1 MQGNYDPVAPYYDRL
16 SKLVFGNQ
24 IRQAQLFLLQAIP
37 PQASILI
44 IGGGTGWILEDI
56 TRKQAGGLQ
65 ITYVEISEKMLRYA
79 KNRHSGTNQVVF
91 IHEAIQE
98 ALLKGNYDIV
108 ITPFLLDNFSDDT
121 LGKVFHKLNSHL
133 KKEGHWLLAD
143 FQRPQKSM
151 AQKLLLNT
159 MYLFFRVFCR
169 IEASKLPDS
178 ARLFQKHGYKII
190 SQKSFFKEFI
200 YAVIYQ
206 K

>member
-24 IRQAQLFLLQAIP
+24 IRQAQLFLLEAIP

-56 TRKQAGGLQ
+56 TRKQAVGLK
-65 ITYVEISEKMLRYA
+65 ITYVEISEKMLGYA
-79 KNRHSGTNQVVF
+79 KNRHIGTNQVVF
-91 IHEAIQE
+91 IHAAIQK
-98 ALLKGNYDIV
+98 ALLKGSFDVV
-108 ITPFLLDNFSDDT
+108 ITPFLLDNFADET

-133 KKEGHWLLAD
+133 KKDGLWLLAD

-159 MYLFFRVFCR
+159 MYLFFRAFCR

-178 ARLFQKHGYKII
+178 ASIFRQNGFKKFRQKLF
-190 SQKSFFKEFI
+190 FNEFI